1 MHLVQV
7 ARDDTMM
14 VSGYEH
20 HTLQCSGCG
29 EVERRLVFSSGGSSP
44 AAERASPPTAPTASA
59 APPAEP
65 ASPPTEPESP
75 PTAPPASGARPA
87 TAPPQSV
94 ASEADDDLDEGE
106 ALLRR
111 AIEMVRGPTRR
122 SQPINSVADRKPGTP
137 AELANSMR
145 AKRPLTD
152 RIVQIYHDPHEA
164 AYIAKDTKSGLSVLR
179 HQDGARLRAM
189 CDRIGWQVVDGAAPR
204 ADD

>member
-1 MHLVQV
+1 MRCLACGVEMHLVQV

-65 ASPPTEPESP
+65 AS
-75 PTAPPASGARPA
+75 PA